1 MRHCWPTTPNIV
13 ECYLLR
19 PFAHPVACCC
29 AKFETGQTL
38 SYKIQRDAT
47 VLLFAVCHFFPVFSF
62 LPHYSMRSWQCFT
75 VCFFYVVS
83 KVSAAQKLNRCRN
96 RKPLRRR
103 RGEVKVICKTSSPR
117 PLPHRFIFRPQIQ
130 LSRSWISY
138 FTNRIRKNTPRNASY
153 AS

>member
-47 VLLFAVCHFFPVFSF
+47 VLEIAVCHFFPVFSF
-62 LPHYSMRSWQCFT
+62 LP
-75 VCFFYVVS
+75 
-83 KVSAAQKLNRCRN
+83 
-96 RKPLRRR
+96 
-103 RGEVKVICKTSSPR
+103 
-117 PLPHRFIFRPQIQ
+117 
-130 LSRSWISY
+130 
-138 FTNRIRKNTPRNASY
+138 RIACVAGGVLMCVFLCS
-153 AS
+153 